1 MLWTNDLP
9 KSAIIVSC
17 MILIVLLVWQLWTYA
32 RMVFEEL
39 KKENST
45 ATGAEEEKKTKKE
58 V

>member
-1 MLWTNDLP
+1 
-9 KSAIIVSC
+9 